1 MEPQFQTSFIPK
13 TPLNE
18 TRPQAK
24 SSVSILT
31 FIATI
36 IFISSIIA
44 GVGVYFYKGYLVK
57 KMDEAKI
64 TLTENQERFEPD
76 SIRNLQET
84 DKRLLAATEI
94 LSKHVMVTPLFNA
107 LEALTMKKVK
117 FNKFTFSTGGE
128 AGTSGKLE
136 VSLSGVA
143 SDYTTIALQ
152 SDVFSKD
159 QYRKYVKDVSFT
171 NLVLTDS
178 GSVTFNLGFTV
189 DPTLLSYQE
198 YTRRSTTQ

>member
-18 TRPQAK
+18 SRPQVK

-31 FIATI
+31 FVATI
-36 IFISSIIA
+36 IFISSIVA
-44 GVGVYFYKGYLVK
+44 GVGVYFYNGYVTKKIEESKKDLVS
-57 KMDEAKI
+57 
-64 TLTENQERFEPD
+64 NQERFEPD
-76 SIRNLQET
+76 SIRDLQET
-84 DKRLLAATEI
+84 DKRLIAATEI
-94 LSKHVMVTPLFNA
+94 LSKHVMVSPLFDA

-128 AGTSGKLE
+128 AGTTGKLE
-136 VSLSGVA
+136 VALSGV
-143 SDYTTIALQ
+143 STDYTTIALQ
-152 SDVFSKD
+152 SDIFSKD
-159 QYRKYVKDVSFT
+159 QYRKYIKDASFT

-198 YTRRSTTQ
+198 YSRRTSGQ